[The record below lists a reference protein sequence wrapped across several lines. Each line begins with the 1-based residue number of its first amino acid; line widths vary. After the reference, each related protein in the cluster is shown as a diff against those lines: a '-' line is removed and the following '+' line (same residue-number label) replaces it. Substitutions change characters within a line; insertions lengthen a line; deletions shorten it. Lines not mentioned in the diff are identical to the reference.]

1 MSVYIDSYN
10 QQTASTTGDYEGILS
25 INALLYSWIYKGKK
39 YLHNSYN
46 EVWTESEDMYGDWQ
60 GVYLPTEDRFDN
72 TVPEPDLL
80 IYDEECV
87 KESIEDRRECE
98 QYTIEFE
105 EWVEKNTKIPKI
117 PREEFER
124 EKERIR
130 VERERVERERVERV
144 ERVEKERVER
154 VERERER
161 EKGREIF
168 KKMREERE
176 ERERERVESEKV
188 EKEKE
193 IGQRILL
200 EKFCEAKRIHD
211 LAVDFCPKLPSTVPF
226 DIDEFKNVVKKYDE
240 ETDKY
245 NCLVKNLKKE
255 LVDIAKRLTPSQWE
269 KVPHK
274 YRCLRDSTAQIQMW
288 ETAIRLG

>member
-124 EKERIR
+124 EKERI
-130 VERERVERERVERV
+130 
-144 ERVEKERVER
+144 
-154 VERERER
+154 
-161 EKGREIF
+161 
-168 KKMREERE
+168 KKMREEREERE
-176 ERERERVESEKV
+176 ERERERVESIKKMREEWEERNRERVEKERERVEKERV

-193 IGQRILL
+193 DKRLL

-211 LAVDFCPKLPSTVPF
+211 LAVDFCPKLPSTIPF

>member
-168 KKMREERE
+168 KKIREERE

-211 LAVDFCPKLPSTVPF
+211 LAVDFCPKLPSTIPF

-255 LVDIAKRLTPSQWE
+255 LVDIAKRLTPSQWV
-269 KVPHK
+269 KIPYK
-274 YRCLRDSTAQIQMW
+274 YRCLRDSTAQIQIW
-288 ETAIRLG
+288 EKELYG

>member
-130 VERERVERERVERV
+130 VERERVERER
-144 ERVEKERVER
+144 
-154 VERERER
+154 
-161 EKGREIF
+161 
-168 KKMREERE
+168 
-176 ERERERVESEKV
+176 

-193 IGQRILL
+193 IGPQRILL

-211 LAVDFCPKLPSTVPF
+211 LAVDFCPKLPSTIPF

-255 LVDIAKRLTPSQWE
+255 LVDIAKRLTPSQWV
-269 KVPHK
+269 KIPYK
-274 YRCLRDSTAQIQMW
+274 YRCLRDSTAQIQIW
-288 ETAIRLG
+288 EKELYG

>member
-130 VERERVERERVERV
+130 VERERVERV

-168 KKMREERE
+168 KKIREERE

-211 LAVDFCPKLPSTVPF
+211 LAVDFCPKLPSTIPF

-255 LVDIAKRLTPSQWE
+255 LVDIAKRLTPSQWV
-269 KVPHK
+269 KIPYK
-274 YRCLRDSTAQIQMW
+274 YRCLRDSTAQIQIW
-288 ETAIRLG
+288 EKELYG

>member
-168 KKMREERE
+168 KKIREERE
-176 ERERERVESEKV
+176 ER
-188 EKEKE
+188 EKE

-211 LAVDFCPKLPSTVPF
+211 LAVDFCPKLPSTIPF

-255 LVDIAKRLTPSQWE
+255 LVDIAKRLTPSQWV
-269 KVPHK
+269 KIPYK
-274 YRCLRDSTAQIQMW
+274 YRCLRDSTAQIQIW
-288 ETAIRLG
+288 EKELYG